1 MKRGITSSCC
11 ILILLPCVLM
21 KSGLGLLQRPELP
34 EASFMAS
41 ADRGRACLEAVRV
54 AGQLLREWGDDL
66 VALATTNGGDD
77 LIDDAREVCRS
88 MLSRLEGISGRIEE
102 VQDTRR
108 EVRRQANQRTDRTSE
123 LIITSFLCVRV

>member
-1 MKRGITSSCC
+1 
-11 ILILLPCVLM
+11 
-21 KSGLGLLQRPELP
+21 
-34 EASFMAS
+34 MAS

-77 LIDDAREVCRS
+77 LIEDAREVCRS

-108 EVRRQANQRTDRTSE
+108 EVRRQANLYQRTDRTSE
-123 LIITSFLCVRV
+123 LIITPFLCVRV